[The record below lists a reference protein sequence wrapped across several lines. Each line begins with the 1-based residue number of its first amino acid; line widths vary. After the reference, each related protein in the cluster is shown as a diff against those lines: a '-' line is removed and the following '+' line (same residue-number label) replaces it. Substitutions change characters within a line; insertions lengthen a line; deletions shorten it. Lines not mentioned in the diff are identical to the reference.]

1 MVHLGRWD
9 GLSHPVCHI
18 YMSIYARPGALGKRG
33 CTGMDGTKELLGGMS
48 PRKTTTKVQSAQR
61 VRAGAKT
68 RKSAETR
75 ERIMKAASDL
85 MAEHGSID
93 FQMGEVSDRC
103 NMSKGSL
110 YYYFVD
116 KDDLVEAIFERAIDE
131 LMASIKKVVAN
142 ASTAE
147 DALHGVCME
156 YASRVCSGS
165 PVAMAMMR
173 ELVQSRGQAASHLS
187 EPLEGIVGIITQ
199 ELELA
204 QEDGAV
210 REDVDCR
217 LAALS
222 LCGSFTFAAINAV
235 GTNNSGMVDVDFAER
250 LFDMIFSGFGVAEER
265 RVVAQPTMSAGELA

>member
-1 MVHLGRWD
+1 
-9 GLSHPVCHI
+9 
-18 YMSIYARPGALGKRG
+18 
-33 CTGMDGTKELLGGMS
+33 MDGTKELLRGTGHQKGTS
-48 PRKTTTKVQSAQR
+48 RKGTGQR
-61 VRAGAKT
+61 VRATSKT
-68 RKSAETR
+68 RKSMETR
-75 ERIMKAASDL
+75 ERIMRAASEL
-85 MAEHGSID
+85 MSERGSVD

-116 KDDLVEAIFERAIDE
+116 KDDLVRAIFERAIDE
-131 LMASIKKVVAN
+131 LLSSIERVVAN
-142 ASTAE
+142 ASTPE

-165 PVAMAMMR
+165 PVAMAMVR
-173 ELVQSRGQAASHLS
+173 ELAKSRDKAPSHLS
-187 EPLEGIVGIITQ
+187 DPLESIVGIITH

-204 QEDGAV
+204 KEDGAV

-222 LCGSFTFAAINAV
+222 LCGSFTFAAVNAV
-235 GTNNSGMVDVDFAER
+235 GTNTSGMVDVDFAER
-250 LFDMIFSGFGVAEER
+250 LFDMIFSGFGVAQEE

>member
-1 MVHLGRWD
+1 
-9 GLSHPVCHI
+9 
-18 YMSIYARPGALGKRG
+18 
-33 CTGMDGTKELLGGMS
+33 MDGTQELLGGTS
-48 PRKTTTKVQSAQR
+48 PRKRTKGAQR
-61 VRAGAKT
+61 VRAATKT
-68 RKSAETR
+68 RKSMETR
-75 ERIMKAASDL
+75 ERIMQAASEL

-116 KDDLVEAIFERAIDE
+116 KDDLVQAIFEQAIDE
-131 LMASIKKVVAN
+131 LMASIERVVAN
-142 ASTAE
+142 ASTPE

-173 ELVQSRGQAASHLS
+173 ELVQSRGQAASRLS
-187 EPLEGIVGIITQ
+187 DPLENIVGIIAH

-204 QEDGAV
+204 KEDGAV

-250 LFDMIFSGFGVAEER
+250 LFDMIFSGFGVAEEQR
-265 RVVAQPTMSAGELA
+265 AVAQPTMRAGELA

>member
-1 MVHLGRWD
+1 
-9 GLSHPVCHI
+9 
-18 YMSIYARPGALGKRG
+18 
-33 CTGMDGTKELLGGMS
+33 MDGTTELLGGTGLQ
-48 PRKTTTKVQSAQR
+48 RKAKAAGEHR
-61 VRAGAKT
+61 VGRSTSKT
-68 RKSAETR
+68 RKSMETR
-75 ERIMKAASDL
+75 ERIMQAASDL
-85 MAEHGSID
+85 MSERGSVD

-116 KDDLVEAIFERAIDE
+116 KDDLVHAIFERAIDE
-131 LMASIKKVVAN
+131 LLSSIQKVVDN

-165 PVAMAMMR
+165 PIALAMMR
-173 ELVQSRGQAASHLS
+173 ELVRSRGQEASHLS
-187 EPLEGIVGIITQ
+187 DPLESIVGVITH

-210 REDVDCR
+210 REGVDCR

-222 LCGSFTFAAINAV
+222 LCGSFTFAAVNAV

-250 LFDMIFSGFGVAEER
+250 LFDMIFSGFGVAQEER
-265 RVVAQPTMSAGELA
+265 AVTQHTMSAGELA